1 MPAQSKLKKDCI
13 SGVIWTLV
21 FAAIL
26 LLSRGLN
33 ERVRTYPTIITA
45 VGLTLSVLFL
55 IITAV
60 KLAREGKTEAPPAEA
75 PDAVQKKE
83 ARKVFLKR
91 KVLPW
96 VLLITFILCFRYIGF
111 TIACFLFV
119 LCFFCYMAMGYLAS
133 REGSSALMNWV
144 EQGVNTLGQILL
156 LAGVWSLHK
165 AGLREFRL

>member
-96 VLLITFILCFRYIGF
+96 VLLIAFILCFRYIGF

-119 LCFFCYMAMGYLAS
+119 LCFSHIMSTEPNWLVEVLVALGFTAVMYLTFVVFL
-133 REGSSALMNWV
+133 GIKLPALGILWV
-144 EQGVNTLGQILL
+144 L
-156 LAGVWSLHK
+156 
-165 AGLREFRL
+165 